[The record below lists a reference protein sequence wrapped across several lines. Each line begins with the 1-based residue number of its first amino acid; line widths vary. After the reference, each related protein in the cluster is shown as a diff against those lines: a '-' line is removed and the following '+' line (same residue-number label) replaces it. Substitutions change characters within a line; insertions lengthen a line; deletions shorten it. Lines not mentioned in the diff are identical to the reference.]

1 MIKQSSCTIDL
12 LITVFIKFIY
22 LKYLT
27 HSKGI
32 NRCPHFIIEHEI
44 AFFMVSLTPGTVFLK
59 KKMILAFISQ
69 P

>member
-27 HSKGI
+27 HTKVK
-32 NRCPHFIIEHEI
+32 NRCPLFIIEHEI
-44 AFFMVSLTPGTVFLK
+44 GFFMVSLTPGTVFLK
-59 KKMILAFISQ
+59 KIILAFISQ